1 MHFNYCELCWNN
13 GDFSGKSDEELLK
26 DLIPQIDVEKL
37 KAADSNKLFKQ
48 VRGLA
53 RAGAWT
59 SSSRCLDQLKQ
70 VRGASSSRCVD

>member
-37 KAADSNKLFKQ
+37 KAADSDMLFKQ

-53 RAGAWT
+53 A
-59 SSSRCLDQLKQ
+59 
-70 VRGASSSRCVD
+70 SRCVALAQAGA